1 MRHCLNL
8 LLVLFAVSVAGC
20 ASAAPVLKQE
30 TSIPLPG
37 VEKRIDHLSVDLTH
51 HRLFL
56 AALGNNTIEVID
68 LAASKQVRSLTGL
81 HEPQGIIF
89 VSASNRV
96 FAANAQG
103 GDLNIYDASSY
114 ANLGTVPLGEDADN
128 VRYDA
133 KAGRVYVGYG
143 SGALAV
149 LDAGSLK
156 RVGNVPLAGHPESF
170 HLEKNGSRIFV
181 NVPDAGQI
189 AVLDRVSQKLLT
201 TWPVTVARANFPMA
215 LDEVHHRLFIGC
227 RDPAML
233 LVYDTQSG
241 KVVASLPIVGD
252 TDDLFYDAAA
262 KRIYV
267 SGGEGFLD
275 VISQVT
281 PDRYERIG
289 HIPTAPGAR
298 TSFFVPELKKLYIAV
313 PHRGNQAAR
322 LLVFT
327 TAP

>member
-1 MRHCLNL
+1 MRPCLNL
-8 LLVLFAVSVAGC
+8 LLVLFAVTVAGC
-20 ASAAPVLKQE
+20 ASAAPVLKQG
-30 TSIPLPG
+30 TPIALPG
-37 VEKRIDHLSVDLTH
+37 VEKRIDHLGVDTVH
-51 HRLFL
+51 HRLFV

-68 LAASKQVRSLTGL
+68 LAAGKQVHSLRGL
-81 HEPQGIIF
+81 HEPQGIVF
-89 VSASNRV
+89 VPASNRV

-103 GDLNIYDASSY
+103 GDLNVYDASSY
-114 ANLGTVPLGEDADN
+114 AKLGTVALGEDADN

-133 KAGRVYVGYG
+133 KAGRVYIGYG
-143 SGALAV
+143 SGALAI
-149 LDAGSLK
+149 LDAARLK
-156 RVGNVPLAGHPESF
+156 RVGSVPLAGHPESF
-170 HLEKNGSRIFV
+170 QLEKSGPRLFV

-215 LDEVHHRLFIGC
+215 LDEADHRLFVGC
-227 RDPAML
+227 RDPATL
-233 LVYDTQSG
+233 LVYDTQTG

-275 VISQVT
+275 VISQLA
-281 PDRYERIG
+281 PDRYKRSG

-298 TSFFVPELKKLYIAV
+298 TSFFVPELKKLYVAV
-313 PHRGNQAAR
+313 PHRGSQAAK

>member
-1 MRHCLNL
+1 MRSCLVL
-8 LLVLFAVSVAGC
+8 LLVLFAVTVAGC
-20 ASAAPVLKQE
+20 TSAAPALTQG
-30 TSIPLPG
+30 TPIALPG
-37 VEKRIDHLSVDLTH
+37 VEKRIDHLGVDIAH
-51 HRLFL
+51 HRLFV

-68 LAASKQVRSLTGL
+68 LDAGKRVRSLTGL
-81 HEPQGIIF
+81 HEPQGIVF
-89 VSASNRV
+89 VPAPSRV

-103 GDLNIYDASSY
+103 GAVDVYDASSF
-114 ANLGTVPLGEDADN
+114 AKLATVPLGEDADN

-143 SGALAV
+143 GGALAI
-149 LDAGSLK
+149 LDAARLK
-156 RVGNVPLAGHPESF
+156 LVGRVPLSGHPESF
-170 HLEKNGSRIFV
+170 QLEKSGSRLFV

-189 AVLDRVSQKLLT
+189 AVLDRSTQKLVT

-227 RDPAML
+227 RDPATL
-233 LVYDTQSG
+233 LIYNTESG

-275 VISQVT
+275 VISQVA
-281 PDRYERIG
+281 PDRYERTG
-289 HIPTAPGAR
+289 RIPTAPGAR

-313 PHRGNQAAR
+313 PHRGDQAAK

-327 TAP
+327 TAL

>member
-1 MRHCLNL
+1 MRPCFIL
-8 LLVLFAVSVAGC
+8 LLVFFVATIAGC
-20 ASAAPVLKQE
+20 ASAAPAFKQE
-30 TSIPLPG
+30 TPIALPG
-37 VEKRIDHLSVDLTH
+37 VKKRIDHLSVDIVH
-51 HRLFL
+51 HRLFV

-68 LAASKQVRSLTGL
+68 LAAGKRVRSLAGL
-81 HEPQGIIF
+81 HEPQGIVF
-89 VSASNRV
+89 VPASNRV

-114 ANLGTVPLGEDADN
+114 AKLGIVPLGEDADN

-156 RVGNVPLAGHPESF
+156 LLGRVPLAGHPESF
-170 HLEKNGSRIFV
+170 QLEKSGPRLFV
-181 NVPDAGQI
+181 NVPDAGQV
-189 AVLDRVSQKLLT
+189 AVFDRSTQKLLT

-215 LDEVHHRLFIGC
+215 LDEAHHRLFVGC
-227 RDPAML
+227 RDPATL
-233 LVYDTQSG
+233 LVYDTQTG
-241 KVVASLPIVGD
+241 RVVASFPIVGD
-252 TDDLFYDAAA
+252 TDDLFYDAAT

-275 VISQVT
+275 VISEAA

-289 HIPTAPGAR
+289 HVPTAPGAR
-298 TSFFVPELKKLYIAV
+298 TSFFVPELKKLYVAV
-313 PHRGNQAAR
+313 PHRGKQAAK

-327 TAP
+327 TVP